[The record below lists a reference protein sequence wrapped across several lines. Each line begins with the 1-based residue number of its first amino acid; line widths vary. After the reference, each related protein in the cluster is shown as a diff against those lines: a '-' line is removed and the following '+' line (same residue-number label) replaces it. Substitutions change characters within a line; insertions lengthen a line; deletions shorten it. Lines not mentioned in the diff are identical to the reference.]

1 MRPGVG
7 KLVKDNNRWDWKGK
21 IPGVDHQ
28 VRTIAQESDSV
39 FWLTYEMASRI
50 TFSSDLQDVLKIET
64 FGEENG
70 VTADLSLLEAVNLSG
85 GVRFASGNGLLHF
98 DEQERKFLP
107 DTIFNRWIG
116 KPGQEVWA
124 VTPDYEG
131 RIWLYSKRSNGPLI
145 RQPDQTYIWDT
156 LALRPLRRTEVW
168 KIVPQPDGIVWF
180 CTDDGLYQFNTNIRK
195 SFDRSFRV
203 LINRVEIN
211 RDSIAYVYP
220 PQFPTLEK
228 TSINSMDLA
237 FEQNNVRFRYDATSF
252 YIHDELQFS
261 YMLKGYDK
269 EWSSWTNETIK
280 EYTNLPARSFEFVV
294 KASNSYGLESEPT
307 GFYFTILPPWY
318 QKWWAYAV
326 YGLIFLGMILGLGSY
341 QRKRIYLKQQAKIRM
356 QEAEIEKEKEISHKL
371 RNIDRLKDEFLAHTS
386 HDLRTPL
393 HGMIGITE
401 SIIDQIEKLK
411 AHEIRNNLV
420 MVSASGKRLASM
432 VDSILDYSRLKTRD
446 LVLKTKNIDLRSMTE
461 LVLRMSE
468 PMIAKGKVKLVN
480 NIPDDIP
487 PVRGDENRLQQI
499 LYNLVGNA
507 IKFTETGSIT
517 VGAQLID
524 NMVEVSIKDTG
535 IGIPEDKREVIFD
548 SFEQLDLIV
557 DREYIGTGLGLTITK
572 KLVELHGGKIW
583 VESVINKGSTF
594 HFTLPTGDNLS
605 KTETYE
611 KERILQESI
620 GQPIGT
626 KFPKGEYNIL
636 VVDDEPVNQQVLVN
650 HLLYERY
657 NVDVVSNGPDA
668 LSAINKK
675 KYDLIL
681 LDVMMPSM
689 SGFEVSKKIRESYLL
704 SELPIIFVTAKDQIG
719 DLVEGLSYGG
729 NDYISKPFS
738 GQELI
743 ARVKTHLNLYKIND
757 SYARF
762 IPHEFLESLGRE
774 TIIDVRL
781 GDQIEKEVT
790 IFFSDIRDY
799 TALAEKMSPKENFNF
814 LNHFLGVMGPVIR
827 KNRGFI
833 LHYLGDGLMA
843 LFLGSSRD
851 AMNAALEMQLELD
864 KFNLQRI
871 DKGQIPIRLGSGM
884 HTGNLILGV
893 LGDQKRMDANV
904 VSDAVNTAS
913 RMEGLTKIY
922 GASIIVSEDT
932 ISKID
937 PSDFEFRMLG
947 IVRVKGKVKP
957 IKIFELLN
965 GDISASNQHKI
976 ETKIEFEKG
985 LDHYYKK
992 EFVEAAS
999 LFKKISKIN
1008 EEDKAAVLY
1017 LKLSAHYLVD
1027 GVEDDWDGTSPG
1039 DFS

>member
-1 MRPGVG
+1 
-7 KLVKDNNRWDWKGK
+7 
-21 IPGVDHQ
+21 
-28 VRTIAQESDSV
+28 
-39 FWLTYEMASRI
+39 
-50 TFSSDLQDVLKIET
+50 
-64 FGEENG
+64 
-70 VTADLSLLEAVNLSG
+70 
-85 GVRFASGNGLLHF
+85 
-98 DEQERKFLP
+98 
-107 DTIFNRWIG
+107 
-116 KPGQEVWA
+116 
-124 VTPDYEG
+124 
-131 RIWLYSKRSNGPLI
+131 
-145 RQPDQTYIWDT
+145 
-156 LALRPLRRTEVW
+156 
-168 KIVPQPDGIVWF
+168 
-180 CTDDGLYQFNTNIRK
+180 
-195 SFDRSFRV
+195 
-203 LINRVEIN
+203 
-211 RDSIAYVYP
+211 
-220 PQFPTLEK
+220 
-228 TSINSMDLA
+228 
-237 FEQNNVRFRYDATSF
+237 
-252 YIHDELQFS
+252 
-261 YMLKGYDK
+261 
-269 EWSSWTNETIK
+269 
-280 EYTNLPARSFEFVV
+280 
-294 KASNSYGLESEPT
+294 
-307 GFYFTILPPWY
+307 
-318 QKWWAYAV
+318 
-326 YGLIFLGMILGLGSY
+326 
-341 QRKRIYLKQQAKIRM
+341 
-356 QEAEIEKEKEISHKL
+356 
-371 RNIDRLKDEFLAHTS
+371 
-386 HDLRTPL
+386 
-393 HGMIGITE
+393 
-401 SIIDQIEKLK
+401 
-411 AHEIRNNLV
+411 
-420 MVSASGKRLASM
+420 
-432 VDSILDYSRLKTRD
+432 
-446 LVLKTKNIDLRSMTE
+446 
-461 LVLRMSE
+461 MSE
-468 PMIAKGKVKLVN
+468 PMITRGKVKLIN
-480 NIPDDIP
+480 NIPDNMP
-487 PVRGDENRLQQI
+487 PVQGDENRLQQI

-507 IKFTETGSIT
+507 IKFTETGSIA

-524 NMVEVSIKDTG
+524 NMVEVFIRDTG
-535 IGIPEDKREVIFD
+535 IGIPEDKREVIFN

-594 HFTLPTGDNLS
+594 HFTLPAGDNLS

-611 KERILQESI
+611 KERILQESTVR
-620 GQPIGT
+620 PTDT
-626 KFPKGEYNIL
+626 KSSKGEYNIL

-650 HLLYERY
+650 HLLHERY

-668 LSAINKK
+668 LSAIYKK

-781 GDQIEKEVT
+781 GDQIQKEVT

-799 TALAEKMSPKENFNF
+799 TTLAEKMSPKENFNF

-864 KFNLQRI
+864 KFNLLRI
-871 DKGQIPIRLGSGM
+871 NEGKIPIRLGTGM
-884 HTGNLILGV
+884 HTGDLILGV

-922 GASIIVSEDT
+922 GASIVVSEDT
-932 ISKID
+932 ILKID
-937 PSDFEFRMLG
+937 SSDFEFRMLG

-957 IKIFELLN
+957 IKIFELLKE
-965 GDISASNQHKI
+965 DISVSNQLKI
-976 ETKIEFEKG
+976 ETKINFEKG

-999 LFKKISKIN
+999 LFKNISSIN

-1027 GVEDDWDGTSPG
+1027 GVEDDWDGTNPD